1 MSHEFGAESW
11 QSRPKFGSRDP
22 EQSYI
27 ERPSAYV
34 VLFRQDGLMAVV
46 RSSQGVHLPGG
57 GHLDGESAAQAAI
70 REVLEECGLAVQLD
84 DTIGFATEFVYATN
98 EDCHFAKRCTF
109 FHGRAL
115 ETIAT
120 PEPGHETLWRTPSE
134 AITLLS
140 PESHRWAVD
149 QATRSSAGR

>member
-22 EQSYI
+22 KQNYV

-34 VLFRQDGLMAVV
+34 LLFREDGLMAVV

-57 GHLDGESAAQAAI
+57 GHLDGESAAQAAT
-70 REVLEECGLAVQLD
+70 REVLEECGLAIQLG
-84 DTIGFATEFVYATN
+84 DTIGFASEFVYATD

-109 FHGRAL
+109 FRGRAL
-115 ETIAT
+115 ELIAA
-120 PEPGHETLWRTPSE
+120 PEAGHETLWCTPRG
-134 AITLLS
+134 AITMLS

-149 QATRSSAGR
+149 VATRS